1 VTRGGIGAALR
12 IPRVRAR
19 AFARRIAEEAAKTT
33 RVQGFTPDV
42 RARRCYRLEPDGGYV
57 DDLDDL
63 FGAHGPLAQR
73 VAGYAP
79 RREQRLMAAAVED
92 ALRELTH
99 LVVEAGTGTGK
110 TFAYLVPALLSQRRV
125 VISTGTRN
133 LQDQLYSRDLP
144 TVAAAIGRPVRVA
157 LLKGRANYLCEH
169 RLALAADGAMTT
181 DPALAR
187 VVAWA
192 RITRTGDIA
201 EAGGLAE
208 DSPIW
213 SRVTSTADDCLGATC
228 PEYAQCH
235 VVRARRAAQESDIV
249 IVNHHLLLADLAL
262 KEEGFGE
269 LLPGADAVI
278 VDEAHQIPEIATQF
292 FGIAVTQR
300 QLLGLAR
307 DTEAEAMRCGGA
319 GAVAGGTAA
328 LVRAAREARLVLGAE
343 PRRVVWSRLGE
354 ECRVA
359 FEGLGEAL
367 EVLTGDLDA
376 LVGASAGLDA
386 CRRRAVELSAR
397 LESVLG
403 ADDEQGLRWVEVF
416 PQSFAL
422 HVTPLDAAGSLGAAM
437 ASRACAWVFTSATL
451 AVGDDFSHFC
461 GRVGLDDA
469 RALRLDS
476 PFDFERNALLC
487 MPEGLPDPAAP
498 DYTRRVLNA
507 AWPLLQASQGR
518 AFLLF
523 TSYRALR
530 EAEAELARRD
540 FPFPLLVQGS
550 APRDEL
556 LRRFRDLGNAVLLG
570 TGSFWEGVDVRGPA
584 LSLVVIDK
592 LPFASPGDPL
602 LQARLAAVRAS
613 GGEPFMELQL
623 PQAVIALKQ
632 GVGRLIRDVDDRGVM
647 MLCDPRLRTRA
658 YGSVFFASLP
668 RMRRASSCEEAEDF
682 LRTIVGE
689 QVCQ

>member
-1 VTRGGIGAALR
+1 M
-12 IPRVRAR
+12 
-19 AFARRIAEEAAKTT
+19 
-33 RVQGFTPDV
+33 
-42 RARRCYRLEPDGGYV
+42 
-57 DDLDDL
+57 DDLDDV
-63 FGAHGPLAQR
+63 FSAEGPLAQR

-79 RREQRLMAAAVED
+79 RREQRLMASAIGE
-92 ALRELTH
+92 ALRDLSH

-144 TVAAAIGRPVRVA
+144 TVASAIGRPVRVA

-169 RLALAADGAMTT
+169 RLALAMHGGGAWQRDLTHV
-181 DPALAR
+181 A
-187 VVAWA
+187 AWA

-201 EAGGLAE
+201 EAGGIAE
-208 DSPIW
+208 DAAIW
-213 SRVTSTADDCLGATC
+213 GRVTSTADDCLGIQC

-269 LLPGADAVI
+269 LLPGADAII
-278 VDEAHQIPEIATQF
+278 VDEAHQIPDVATQF
-292 FGIAVTQR
+292 FGTALTQR

-307 DTEAEAMRCGGA
+307 DAEGEALRCGGSGVLA
-319 GAVAGGTAA
+319 EGVAA
-328 LVRAAREARLVLGAE
+328 LTRAARETRLALGVEPKRIPWAE
-343 PRRVVWSRLGE
+343 LAQSCTEHFDELATSIE
-354 ECRVA
+354 QLS
-359 FEGLGEAL
+359 EGF
-367 EVLTGDLDA
+367 DA
-376 LVGASAGLDA
+376 LAGVSVGLDA
-386 CRRRAVELSAR
+386 CRRRAVDLSTRLAAVLSADAS
-397 LESVLG
+397 E
-403 ADDEQGLRWVEVF
+403 GLRWVEVF

-422 HVTPLDAAGSLGAAM
+422 HLTPLDAAGSLGAAM
-437 ASRACAWVFTSATL
+437 SSRACAWVFTSATL
-451 AVGDDFSHFC
+451 AVGDDFNHFFS
-461 GRVGLDDA
+461 RMGLTDA
-469 RALRLDS
+469 HALRLDS
-476 PFDFERNALLC
+476 PFDFERNALLYLPAG
-487 MPEGLPDPAAP
+487 MPDPAAP
-498 DYTRRVLNA
+498 GYTRRVIDE
-507 AWPLLQASQGR
+507 AWPLLDASEGR

-530 EAEAELARRD
+530 EAESELARRECR
-540 FPFPLLVQGS
+540 FPLLIQGS

-556 LRRFRDLGNAVLLG
+556 LRRFREAGNAVLLG

-602 LQARLAAVRAS
+602 LQARLAAVRER
-613 GGEPFMELQL
+613 GGEPFRELQL

-647 MLCDPRLRTRA
+647 MLCDPRLRTRP
-658 YGSVFFASLP
+658 YGAVFFASLP
-668 RMRRASSCEEAEDF
+668 PMRRAENAEEAARF
-682 LRTIVGE
+682 LRAIVRE
-689 QVCQ
+689 QVCS

>member
-1 VTRGGIGAALR
+1 
-12 IPRVRAR
+12 
-19 AFARRIAEEAAKTT
+19 
-33 RVQGFTPDV
+33 
-42 RARRCYRLEPDGGYV
+42 V

-63 FGAHGPLAQR
+63 FSAHGPLARR

-79 RREQRLMAAAVED
+79 RREQRFMAAAVED

-110 TFAYLVPALLSQRRV
+110 TFAYLVPALLSNRRV

-144 TVAAAIGRPVRVA
+144 TVAAAVGRPVRVA

-169 RLALAADGAMTT
+169 RLALAADGG
-181 DPALAR
+181 R
-187 VVAWA
+187 VVDPDLMRVGAWSQ
-192 RITRTGDIA
+192 ITRTGDIA
-201 EAGGLAE
+201 EVTGIAE
-208 DSPIW
+208 DSTIW

-278 VDEAHQIPEIATQF
+278 VDEAHQIPDVATQF

-307 DTEAEAMRCGGA
+307 DAEAEAMRCGGA
-319 GAVAGGTAA
+319 AAIAGGTAA
-328 LVRAAREARLVLGAE
+328 LVRAAREARVVLGLEA
-343 PRRVVWSRLGE
+343 RRVVWAALDD
-354 ECRVA
+354 ECRSRFVR
-359 FEGLGEAL
+359 LDEAL
-367 EVLTGDLDA
+367 AQLGSELDA
-376 LVGASAGLDA
+376 LAGVSAGLDA

-397 LESVLG
+397 FESVL
-403 ADDEQGLRWVEVF
+403 ADDDSEGLRWVEVF
-416 PQSFAL
+416 PQSFGL
-422 HVTPLDAAGSLGAAM
+422 HLTPLDAARSLGAAM
-437 ASRACAWVFTSATL
+437 AARACAWVFTSATL
-451 AVGDDFSHFC
+451 AVGDDFGHFC
-461 GRVGLDDA
+461 GRVGLSDV

-487 MPEGLPDPAAP
+487 MPEGLPDPSAP
-498 DYTRRVLNA
+498 DYTRRVVDA

-530 EAEAELARRD
+530 EAESELARRD
-540 FPFPLLVQGS
+540 CPFPLLVQGG

-556 LRRFRDLGNAVLLG
+556 LRRFRELGNAVLLG
-570 TGSFWEGVDVRGPA
+570 TNSFWEGVDVRGPA

-602 LQARLAAVRAS
+602 LQARLAAVRDR
-613 GGEPFMELQL
+613 GGEPFSELQL

-647 MLCDPRLRTRA
+647 MLCDPRLRTRS
-658 YGSVFFASLP
+658 YGRVFLASLP
-668 RMRRASSCEEAEDF
+668 RMRLASSCEEAEDF

-689 QVCQ
+689 QICQ

>member
-1 VTRGGIGAALR
+1 
-12 IPRVRAR
+12 
-19 AFARRIAEEAAKTT
+19 
-33 RVQGFTPDV
+33 
-42 RARRCYRLEPDGGYV
+42 V

-63 FGAHGPLAQR
+63 FGAQGPLARR

-79 RREQRLMAAAVED
+79 RREQRLMAAAVAD

-133 LQDQLYSRDLP
+133 LQDQLFSRDLP

-169 RLALAADGAMTT
+169 RLALAKDGALTP
-181 DPALAR
+181 DPPLAR
-187 VVAWA
+187 VVEWA

-201 EAGGLAE
+201 EASGIPE
-208 DSPIW
+208 DAPIW
-213 SRVTSTADDCLGATC
+213 SRITSTADDCLGATC

-278 VDEAHQIPEIATQF
+278 VDEAHQIPEVATQF
-292 FGIAVTQR
+292 FGVAVTQR

-307 DTEAEAMRCGGA
+307 DAEAEAMRCGA
-319 GAVAGGTAA
+319 GHVAGGTAG
-328 LVRAAREARLVLGAE
+328 LVRAAREARLALGAE
-343 PRRVVWSRLGE
+343 PRRVVWN
-354 ECRVA
+354 V
-359 FEGLGEAL
+359 LGEACGTAFEDL
-367 EVLTGDLDA
+367 AEALAALGSDLDP
-376 LVGASAGLDA
+376 LVGVSAGLDA

-397 LESVLG
+397 LEAVLG
-403 ADDEQGLRWVEVF
+403 ADDEQGLRWAEVF
-416 PQSFAL
+416 PQSVAL
-422 HVTPLDAAGSLGAAM
+422 HVTPLDAARSLGAAM

-461 GRVGLDDA
+461 GRVGLRDA
-469 RALRLDS
+469 RALRLES

-487 MPEGLPDPAAP
+487 MPQGLPDPSAL
-498 DYTRRVLNA
+498 DYTRRVLSE

-530 EAEAELARRD
+530 EAESELARRD
-540 FPFPLLVQGS
+540 CPFPLLVQGS

-556 LRRFRDLGNAVLLG
+556 LRRFRELGNAVLLG

-602 LQARLAAVRAS
+602 LQARLAAVRAR

-658 YGSVFFASLP
+658 YGSVFIASLP
-668 RMRRASSCEEAEDF
+668 RMRLASSCEEAEEF